1 MSPLARHLMRM
12 AAVLLFLVP
21 AMAPVLAA
29 GTQQTLTLRP
39 GWNAVFLEIEPD
51 QRDLATIFAG
61 IPIASIWRWRPD
73 IQGAQF
79 VRDPAEGLENI
90 DGWFAW
96 FPEPRPDAFLSNL
109 FQLEGNT
116 AYLIRLDGNQQ
127 RQVTLSG
134 RPLFRPTAWVSNA
147 FTLTGLPASTQHPP
161 TFAEYFGPSTAHSG
175 QPVYTLDAQ
184 GRWQLVSSPGSQ
196 TIERGRAYWIFTR
209 GSSRYQ
215 GPMQVVLDQ
224 GDALEFSAALDEIR
238 LVLRNFS
245 GASGSFLIERI
256 NGETLPLLYLLEDEE
271 TGELA
276 WPELRDALMLD
287 APAGSD
293 VFFTLAVD
301 RRRFTSS
308 RMEQVFSIT
317 DEQGTRVLLYAG
329 GSTIQPFAETALR
342 NPDGSPLRAEQAE
355 GSFAGLWVGNVIVDK
370 VSEAQQAGTT
380 PTGTSREFQQRVLVH
395 VDGAGQARL
404 LKDVIQMWEEG
415 TYRPST
421 VNPQFNEVDQPG
433 RHVLLTNKNLIG
445 LYTGAATRD
454 GTSVGIRFSTV
465 AYDFAGDSLSLNG
478 EFGPDKTLQGTLVLE
493 PQHPTNPFLHRYH
506 PDHNNLDEQFLN
518 YREEAYR
525 VVRDMQFV
533 FAVEDPS
540 PVESSGWGSS
550 RVGGTFRESIIGLHR
565 NPIFVSGRFE
575 LRRVSAVAV
584 LNQ

>member
-1 MSPLARHLMRM
+1 MNPLAKPLLRL
-12 AAVLLFLVP
+12 AAVFLLGLS
-21 AMAPVLAA
+21 AMAPAQAA
-29 GTQQTLTLRP
+29 GIEQTITLRP
-39 GWNAVFLEIEPD
+39 GWNAVFLELEPD

-73 IQGAQF
+73 VAGAQF

-116 AYLIRLDGNQQ
+116 AYLIRLDGSQQ
-127 RQVTLSG
+127 RQVTISG

-147 FTLTGLPASTQHPP
+147 FSLTGLPVSTQNPP
-161 TFAEYFGPSTAHSG
+161 TFAEYFANSVAHAG
-175 QPVYTLDAQ
+175 QPVYTLNAQ

-196 TIERGRAYWIFTR
+196 TIERGRAYWIWTR

-224 GDALEFSAALDEIR
+224 GEALEFTAALDEIR

-245 GASGSFLIERI
+245 GASGSFLIERVG
-256 NGETLPLLYLLEDEE
+256 GEDLPLLYLLEDEE
-271 TGELA
+271 TGERA
-276 WPELRDALMLD
+276 WPELRDSLVLD
-287 APAGSD
+287 APAGAD
-293 VFFTLAVD
+293 VFLTVAVD
-301 RRRFTSS
+301 RRRFTRS
-308 RMEQVFSIT
+308 RMDQVFSIT
-317 DEQGTRVLLYAG
+317 DEQGMRVMLYAG
-329 GSTIQPFAETALR
+329 GNTIQPFVETALR
-342 NPDGSPLRAEQAE
+342 GTDGSFLTAEQAE
-355 GSFAGLWVGNVIVDK
+355 DGFAGLWAGTIVVDR

-380 PTGTSREFQQRVLVH
+380 PTATNRQFQQRVLVH
-395 VDGAGQARL
+395 VDSAGQARL

-415 TYRPST
+415 TYRPSAL
-421 VNPQFNEVDQPG
+421 NPQFNEVDQPG
-433 RHVLLTNKNLIG
+433 RFVLLTDKNLIG

-454 GTSVGIRFSTV
+454 GASVGIRFSTV
-465 AYDFAGDSLSLNG
+465 AYDFPGDTLNLNG

-518 YREEAYR
+518 YREEAFR

-533 FAVEDPS
+533 FAVQDPS
-540 PVESSGWGSS
+540 PVASSGWGST
-550 RVGGTFRESIIGLHR
+550 RVGGTFRESIVGLHR

-575 LRRVSAVAV
+575 MRRVSAVAV